1 MIIQCPH
8 CAARYRIDPDKVP
21 KDQARAKCPKCAS
34 VFQVDLLAGAGAE
47 PAAEAAKTVLVVDD
61 SKFFRE
67 LILDVLR
74 PLALT
79 FLTAADGSE
88 ALQTIRRERPDVV
101 ILDLHLP
108 VKSGYEL
115 LREVRADESL
125 KGIRLLAMSGVFRTE
140 ADAAEVRLA
149 GADDFLHK
157 SFKPEELR
165 RRVTRLL

>member
-8 CAARYRIDPDKVP
+8 CAARYRIDPAKVP
-21 KDQARAKCPKCAS
+21 KNQARAKCPKCAS
-34 VFQVDLLAGAGAE
+34 VFQVDLPAE
-47 PAAEAAKTVLVVDD
+47 SSSAPAAETARTVLVVDD

-74 PLALT
+74 PLSLT
-79 FLTAADGSE
+79 FITAADGNG
-88 ALQTIRRERPDVV
+88 ALQAIRRERPALV

-108 VKSGYEL
+108 GRSGYEL
-115 LREVRADESL
+115 LREVRADDSL
-125 KGIRLLAMSGVFRTE
+125 KGIRLLAISGVFRTE
-140 ADAAEVRLA
+140 TDAAEVRLA

-165 RRVTRLL
+165 QRVTRLL